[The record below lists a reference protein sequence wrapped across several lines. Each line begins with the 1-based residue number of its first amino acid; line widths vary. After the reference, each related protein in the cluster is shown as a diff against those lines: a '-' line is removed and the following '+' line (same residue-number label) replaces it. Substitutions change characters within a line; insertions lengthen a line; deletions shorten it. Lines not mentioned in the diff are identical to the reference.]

1 MKKMCA
7 DCDYKEWGAMPYSQQ
22 PKLIRCQ
29 TMYVLLKW
37 FFLQACRTQC
47 FGIKVKKPKKK
58 ILGT

>member
-29 TMYVLLKW
+29 TVCIVKVVLFIGLPHSVLW
-37 FFLQACRTQC
+37 H
-47 FGIKVKKPKKK
+47 
-58 ILGT
+58 

>member
-37 FFLQACRTQC
+37 FFL
-47 FGIKVKKPKKK
+47 
-58 ILGT
+58 